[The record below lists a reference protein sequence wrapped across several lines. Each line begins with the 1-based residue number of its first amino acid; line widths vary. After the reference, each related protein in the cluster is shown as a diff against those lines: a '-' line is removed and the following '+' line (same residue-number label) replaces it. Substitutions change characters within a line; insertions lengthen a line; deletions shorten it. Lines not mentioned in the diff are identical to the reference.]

1 MIGNRSNAN
10 INQMVEQCGVA
21 GNRKYSKA
29 LSFIEDG
36 FTACARNAIDLTGA
50 AEKLSA
56 EKYYAPCLSMSVLAL
71 EEMGKMFFID
81 GLLFAKSEGTK
92 AEYFGKSLKSHNVK
106 LAAVPMIP
114 VLATMVARSDPRF
127 DKLEI
132 FRRALAMGHENWEQ
146 AGQEVLILAGHENFE
161 FLDRWKQSGFY
172 VSLINGNK
180 FQSPRDGVDPNIAEC
195 VRKFA
200 QLSAANL
207 EFAFS
212 GGNLKRY
219 MEQARAIRSKL
230 SEQDHHLLEENAEEM
245 IGWLFGDQD

>member
-1 MIGNRSNAN
+1 L
-10 INQMVEQCGVA
+10 EQCGVG

-36 FTACARNAIDLTGA
+36 FKACSRNAIDLTGA
-50 AEKLSA
+50 AETLSA
-56 EKYYAPCLSMSVLAL
+56 ERYYAPCLSMSVLAL

-81 GLLFAKSEGTK
+81 GLLFAKSDGTK

-106 LAAVPMIP
+106 LAAVPMISS
-114 VLATMVARSDPRF
+114 LATIVARSDPRF
-127 DKLEI
+127 NNLEI
-132 FRRALAMGHENWEQ
+132 FRRALAMGHENWKQ
-146 AGQEVLILAGHENFE
+146 AGQEVLDLAGQENFE

-180 FQSPRDGVDPNIAEC
+180 FQSPRDGVDPNLAEC

-212 GGNLKRY
+212 DGNLKRY

-230 SEQDHHLLEENAEEM
+230 SERDHQILEENTEEM
-245 IGWLFGDQD
+245 IGWLFGFED

>member
-1 MIGNRSNAN
+1 M
-10 INQMVEQCGVA
+10 A
-21 GNRKYSKA
+21 GDRKYSKS
-29 LSFIEDG
+29 LSFIEEG
-36 FTACARNAIDLTGA
+36 FAACSRNAIDLTRA

-92 AEYFGKSLKSHNVK
+92 AEYFGKSLRSHNVK

-127 DKLEI
+127 NELEI
-132 FRRALAMGHENWEQ
+132 FRRALAMGHKNWEQ
-146 AGQEVLILAGHENFE
+146 AGQEVLDLAGQDNFE

-172 VSLINGNK
+172 VSLVNGNK
-180 FQSPRDGVDPNIAEC
+180 FQSPRDGVDPNLAEC

-207 EFAFS
+207 EFALG
-212 GGNLKRY
+212 GGNLQRY
-219 MEQARAIRSKL
+219 IEQAKTIRSTL
-230 SEQDHHLLEENAEEM
+230 SERDHHFLEENAEEM
-245 IGWLFGDQD
+245 IGWLFDVQN